1 MPSSGRP
8 TATRVLIDDAE
19 LAARSD
25 TTQLVRR
32 TARTSALLFAAAQ
45 ATSAFPPTQRAS
57 RGFYAAFL
65 AAHAAHFVAVTRYAV
80 RTGGHNLFPGGR
92 SLSDVGGWPTVA
104 GIYVAFAGLA
114 VTGWLA
120 QAPTATRAGG
130 GTWGQ
135 RSDRGHVRRR
145 LPATAPRQGASR
157 LSVQPVP
164 FRV

>member
-19 LAARSD
+19 LEGRSD

-120 QAPTATRAGG
+120 QAPTVHQSWLLAAGRG
-130 GTWGQ
+130 ANGVIAAMFAGVYLQ
-135 RSDRGHVRRR
+135 RLLVRE
-145 LPATAPRQGASR
+145 PAD
-157 LSVQPVP
+157 
-164 FRV
+164 